1 MRKAIGLTAVIVLF
15 IAGVVIVVSG
25 CSNSK
30 PAANAGAAQT
40 AAAAP
45 VTVSAAAGVT
55 STAAKKVLYTCPM
68 HPQIISDKPGK
79 CPICGMTLVV
89 KK

>member
-15 IAGVVIVVSG
+15 IAGVVLVVSG

-30 PAANAGAAQT
+30 PAANAET
-40 AAAAP
+40 AAAVSAAP
-45 VTVSAAAGVT
+45 VTVSAASGAA
-55 STAAKKVLYTCPM
+55 STAVKKVLYTCPM